1 MAKGHRWNSNKYFLK
16 FSKRTGDDG
25 KRKRHLFSLPSVPRP
40 YVLFPSPQT
49 PLPFDLPYD
58 TKSPLRS
65 RERERPRKL
74 QTRSL
79 RIRHCT
85 NEQGTRA
92 QIHPASVSGIVGGEE
107 PFRYWPIFSL
117 SLVTVPEV
125 LTRVN
130 SSQFPSGISS

>member
-1 MAKGHRWNSNKYFLK
+1 MGRGKGISFPFPASHG
-16 FSKRTGDDG
+16 RTFFPP
-25 KRKRHLFSLPSVPRP
+25 LPRP
-40 YVLFPSPQT
+40 H
-49 PLPFDLPYD
+49 
-58 TKSPLRS
+58 SPLIYHTTQRVPCGAE

-117 SLVTVPEV
+117 SLATVPEV

>member
-1 MAKGHRWNSNKYFLK
+1 MGRGKGISFPFPASHGRTF
-16 FSKRTGDDG
+16 FS
-25 KRKRHLFSLPSVPRP
+25 
-40 YVLFPSPQT
+40 
-49 PLPFDLPYD
+49 PLPRSH
-58 TKSPLRS
+58 SPLIYHTTQRVPCGA
-65 RERERPRKL
+65 ERERGRGSL
-74 QTRSL
+74 SL